1 MDHYIPCMFTAGPTK
16 AGVEATVNYGSDFSE
31 RNTYDAGDYPDQ
43 DTRLWKEEDLVASFG
58 EFCAT
63 TSSKFDLAGLIRAY
77 GIPACPELGGG
88 GATVWAKR
96 MRSWNRRARY
106 EELKRSRCGEQAPV
120 ETATG
125 EDAPVKKSRKRS
137 VEKAPLEKSRKRPMR
152 T

>member
-16 AGVEATVNYGSDFSE
+16 ANVEATVNYGSCFE
-31 RNTYDAGDYPDQ
+31 RKKYTEGEYPDQ
-43 DTRLWKEEDLVASFG
+43 STRLWKEEDLVASFG
-58 EFCAT
+58 EFIAT
-63 TSSKFDLAGLIRAY
+63 SKLDLEGLIRAY

-120 ETATG
+120 ETATS

-137 VEKAPLEKSRKRPMR
+137 VEKAPLENSRKRPKR

>member
-77 GIPACPELGGG
+77 GIPACPARAAQITFPNHQFDIPFAKLVLGTCT
-88 GATVWAKR
+88 A
-96 MRSWNRRARY
+96 AR
-106 EELKRSRCGEQAPV
+106 C
-120 ETATG
+120 
-125 EDAPVKKSRKRS
+125 
-137 VEKAPLEKSRKRPMR
+137 
-152 T
+152 